1 MTTKKVL
8 TTPVSDADIEQLKIG
23 DIFYLSGYLI
33 TSRDMVHFRHI
44 EEGMDLPVDL
54 KGKAIFPAGPI
65 MVPDDKNR
73 SGFKVVSIGP
83 TTSMRMEKY
92 EKEFLASTGVKIVV
106 GKGGMGQKTTE
117 GCMESKAVHCV
128 FPGGCAVLAAEC
140 VEEVEERHW
149 PDLGQPESVW
159 VMRVKEF
166 GPLIVSIDA
175 HGGNLFE
182 KNKAEFN
189 KTKEPIVEDI
199 CRRVN
204 YRK

>member
-1 MTTKKVL
+1 
-8 TTPVSDADIEQLKIG
+8 
-23 DIFYLSGYLI
+23 
-33 TSRDMVHFRHI
+33 
-44 EEGMDLPVDL
+44 
-54 KGKAIFPAGPI
+54 
-65 MVPDDKNR
+65 
-73 SGFKVVSIGP
+73 
-83 TTSMRMEKY
+83 MEKY

-149 PDLGQPESVW
+149 PELGQPESVW

>member
-23 DIFYLSGYLI
+23 DIFYLTGYLI

-54 KGKAIFPAGPI
+54 KGKAILHAGPI

-106 GKGGMGQKTTE
+106 GKGGMGEKTTQ

-149 PDLGQPESVW
+149 AELGQPESVW

-166 GPLIVSIDA
+166 GPLIVSIDS

-189 KTKEPIVEDI
+189 KLKEPIVEDI
-199 CRRVN
+199 CKRVN
-204 YRK
+204 FRK

>member
-1 MTTKKVL
+1 MTKKIL
-8 TTPVSDADIEQLKIG
+8 TTPVSDADIETLHAG
-23 DIFYLSGYLI
+23 DVFYLSGYLI
-33 TSRDMVHFRHI
+33 TSRDMVHFRHV
-44 EEGMDLPVDL
+44 EEGMDLPYDL
-54 KGKAIFPAGPI
+54 RGKAIFHAGPI

-106 GKGGMGQKTTE
+106 GKGGMGEKTTE
-117 GCMESKAVHCV
+117 GCVESKAGHCV
-128 FPGGCAVLAAEC
+128 FPGGCAVVAAEC

-149 PDLGQPESVW
+149 PELGQPESMW

-175 HGGNLFE
+175 YGNNLFE

-189 KTKEPIVEDI
+189 RQKAPIVEEI
-199 CRRVN
+199 CRHVN

>member
-23 DIFYLSGYLI
+23 DIFYLTGYLI

-54 KGKAIFPAGPI
+54 KGKAIFHAGPI

-106 GKGGMGQKTTE
+106 GKGGMGEKTTQ

-128 FPGGCAVLAAEC
+128 FPGRCAVLAAEC

-149 PDLGQPESVW
+149 PELGQPESVW

-166 GPLIVSIDA
+166 GPLIVSIDS

-189 KTKEPIVEDI
+189 KLKEPIVEDI
-199 CRRVN
+199 CKRVN

>member
-1 MTTKKVL
+1 MTKKIL
-8 TTPVSDADIEQLKIG
+8 TTPVSDADIETLHAG
-23 DIFYLSGYLI
+23 DVFYLSGYLI
-33 TSRDMVHFRHI
+33 TSRDMVHFRHV
-44 EEGMDLPVDL
+44 EEGMDLPYDL
-54 KGKAIFPAGPI
+54 RGKAIFHAGPI

-106 GKGGMGQKTTE
+106 GKGGMGEKTTE
-117 GCMESKAVHCV
+117 GCVESKAVHCV
-128 FPGGCAVLAAEC
+128 FPGGCAVVAAEC

-149 PDLGQPESVW
+149 PELGQPESMW

-175 HGGNLFE
+175 YGNNLFE

-189 KTKEPIVEDI
+189 RQKAPIVEEI
-199 CRRVN
+199 CRHVN